1 MPSRWRSL
9 HFLTPPLIVIL
20 CVLQYVSSNCEK
32 WSLDPE
38 QIIIRY
44 SVLRSD
50 VDSVLSHP
58 CSCSGES
65 GGGYITFGAM
75 VLLAQRDESHLVGS
89 RQL

>member
-1 MPSRWRSL
+1 MPSRWPSL
-9 HFLTPPLIVIL
+9 HLLTPLNLITIL

-44 SVLRSD
+44 SVSGLMWTSD
-50 VDSVLSHP
+50 LSHP

-75 VLLAQRDESHLVGS
+75 VVLAQRDESHLVS
-89 RQL
+89 YS

>member
-1 MPSRWRSL
+1 M
-9 HFLTPPLIVIL
+9 
-20 CVLQYVSSNCEK
+20 QYVSSNCEK

-44 SVLRSD
+44 SVSGLMS
-50 VDSVLSHP
+50 SIHP

-75 VLLAQRDESHLVGS
+75 VVLAQRDESHLVS
-89 RQL
+89 SN